1 MATIGNTALTLAD
14 WAKRTDEGGKMATI
28 VDLLSQTNQMMDDM
42 LWVEGNQTSGTKT
55 TVRTGLPT
63 GTWRLLYQ
71 GVQPT
76 KSTTAQVI
84 ENCGNLEAY
93 SQVDKDLADLNGNTA
108 EFRLGEDSAFFE
120 GLTQQM
126 QGALLYSN
134 QLTTPAQIMG
144 LAPRYASLSAGTA
157 ANIIDA
163 GGTGSTNTSI
173 WLVGWGPQTIAGIFP
188 KAKIGGLMHE
198 DLGRDTLV
206 QSDGTLL
213 EVYRS
218 HFKWEAGLMVRDWR
232 FVVRICNIDVTL
244 LGGEPDQRARVG
256 LPSRADRSVRCVD
269 QRRPDAPERCRR
281 RLRPLGHLLQP
292 RRRERPGSSGAQ
304 QDERPVADGAV
315 GRQARHDVPW
325 HPDPDRGSASLDGG
339 ADHLSGRTAA
349 LPSAPKH
356 RNHDNDP

>member
-232 FVVRICNIDVTL
+232 YVVRICNIDVTL
-244 LGGEPDQRARVG
+244 LGGGSAANLINALVSACHRVPIA
-256 LPSRADRSVRCVD
+256 PSGASINVDPTRPSGVVGGSVRWAIYCNRVVASALDRQALNKTNVLLQMGQWDGKPVTMFRGIPIRIVD
-269 QRRPDAPERCRR
+269 Q
-281 RLRPLGHLLQP
+281 LLST
-292 RRRERPGSSGAQ
+292 E
-304 QDERPVADGAV
+304 
-315 GRQARHDVPW
+315 ARI
-325 HPDPDRGSASLDGG
+325 
-339 ADHLSGRTAA
+339 T
-349 LPSAPKH
+349 
-356 RNHDNDP
+356 

>member
-55 TVRTGLPT
+55 TVRTGLPS

-76 KSTTAQVI
+76 KSTTAQVV

-126 QGALLYSN
+126 QAALLYSN
-134 QLTTPAQIMG
+134 AITTPAQIMG

-157 ANIIDA
+157 ANIIDC

-188 KAKIGGLMHE
+188 KAKAGGLMHE

-206 QSDGTLL
+206 QSDGSLL

-232 FVVRICNIDVTL
+232 FAVRLCNIDVTL
-244 LGGEPDQRARVG
+244 LGGGSAANLINALVSACHRVPVA
-256 LPSRADRSVRCVD
+256 PSGASINVDPTRPSGVVGGSVRWAIYCNRVVASALDRQALNKTNVLLQMGQWDGKPVTMFRGIPIRIVD
-269 QRRPDAPERCRR
+269 Q
-281 RLRPLGHLLQP
+281 LLST
-292 RRRERPGSSGAQ
+292 E
-304 QDERPVADGAV
+304 
-315 GRQARHDVPW
+315 ARI
-325 HPDPDRGSASLDGG
+325 
-339 ADHLSGRTAA
+339 T
-349 LPSAPKH
+349 
-356 RNHDNDP
+356 

>member
-28 VDLLSQTNQMMDDM
+28 VDLLSQSNQMMDDM

-55 TVRTGLPT
+55 TVRTGLPS

-93 SQVDKDLADLNGNTA
+93 SQVDRDLADLNGNTA
-108 EFRLGEDSAFFE
+108 EFRLSEDSAFFE

-126 QGALLYSN
+126 QAAILYSN
-134 QLTTPAQIMG
+134 AITTPAQIMG

-157 ANIIDA
+157 ANIIDC

-188 KAKIGGLMHE
+188 KGKVGGLMHE

-206 QSDGTLL
+206 QSDGSLL

-218 HFKWEAGLMVRDWR
+218 HFKWEAGVMVRDWR
-232 FVVRICNIDVTL
+232 FAVRLCNIDVTL
-244 LGGEPDQRARVG
+244 LGGGSAANLINALVSACHRVPVA
-256 LPSRADRSVRCVD
+256 PSGASINVDPTRPSGVVGGSVRWAIYCNRVVASALDRQALNKTNVLLQMGQWDGKPVTMFRGIPIRIVD
-269 QRRPDAPERCRR
+269 Q
-281 RLRPLGHLLQP
+281 LLST
-292 RRRERPGSSGAQ
+292 E
-304 QDERPVADGAV
+304 
-315 GRQARHDVPW
+315 ARI
-325 HPDPDRGSASLDGG
+325 
-339 ADHLSGRTAA
+339 T
-349 LPSAPKH
+349 
-356 RNHDNDP
+356 

>member
-28 VDLLSQTNQMMDDM
+28 VDLLSQSNQMMDDM

-55 TVRTGLPT
+55 TVRTGLPS

-76 KSTTAQVI
+76 KSTTAQVL

-126 QGALLYSN
+126 QAALLYSN

-206 QSDGTLL
+206 QSDGSLL

-232 FVVRICNIDVTL
+232 FAVRICNIDVTL
-244 LGGEPDQRARVG
+244 LGGGSAANLINALVSACHRVPVA
-256 LPSRADRSVRCVD
+256 PSGASINVDPTKPSGVVGGSVRWAIYCNRVVASALDRQALNKTNVLLQMGQWDGKPVTMFRGIPIRIVD
-269 QRRPDAPERCRR
+269 Q
-281 RLRPLGHLLQP
+281 LLST
-292 RRRERPGSSGAQ
+292 E
-304 QDERPVADGAV
+304 
-315 GRQARHDVPW
+315 ARI
-325 HPDPDRGSASLDGG
+325 
-339 ADHLSGRTAA
+339 T
-349 LPSAPKH
+349 
-356 RNHDNDP
+356 

>member
-28 VDLLSQTNQMMDDM
+28 VDLLSQSNQMMDDM

-55 TVRTGLPT
+55 TVRTGLPS

-93 SQVDKDLADLNGNTA
+93 SQVDRDLADLNGNTA
-108 EFRLGEDSAFFE
+108 EFRLSEDSAFFE

-126 QGALLYSN
+126 QAAILYSN
-134 QLTTPAQIMG
+134 AITTPAQIMG

-157 ANIIDA
+157 ANIIDC

-173 WLVGWGPQTIAGIFP
+173 WLVGLGPQTIAGIFP
-188 KAKIGGLMHE
+188 KAKVGGLMHE

-206 QSDGTLL
+206 QSDGSLL

-218 HFKWEAGLMVRDWR
+218 HFKWEAGVMVRDWR
-232 FVVRICNIDVTL
+232 FAVRLCNIDVTL
-244 LGGEPDQRARVG
+244 LGGGSAANLINALVSACHRVPVA
-256 LPSRADRSVRCVD
+256 PSGASINVDPTRPSGVVGGSVRWAIYCNRVVASALDRQALNKTNVLLQMGQWDGKPVTMFRGIPIRIVD
-269 QRRPDAPERCRR
+269 Q
-281 RLRPLGHLLQP
+281 LLST
-292 RRRERPGSSGAQ
+292 E
-304 QDERPVADGAV
+304 
-315 GRQARHDVPW
+315 ARI
-325 HPDPDRGSASLDGG
+325 
-339 ADHLSGRTAA
+339 T
-349 LPSAPKH
+349 
-356 RNHDNDP
+356 

>member
-134 QLTTPAQIMG
+134 QITTPAQIMG

-232 FVVRICNIDVTL
+232 FAVRICNIDVTL
-244 LGGEPDQRARVG
+244 LGGGSAANLINALVSACHRVPIA
-256 LPSRADRSVRCVD
+256 PSGASINVDPTRPSGVVGGSVRWAIYCNRVVASALDRQALNKTNVLLQMGQWDGKPVTMFRGIPIRIVD
-269 QRRPDAPERCRR
+269 Q
-281 RLRPLGHLLQP
+281 LLST
-292 RRRERPGSSGAQ
+292 E
-304 QDERPVADGAV
+304 
-315 GRQARHDVPW
+315 ARI
-325 HPDPDRGSASLDGG
+325 
-339 ADHLSGRTAA
+339 T
-349 LPSAPKH
+349 
-356 RNHDNDP
+356 

>member
-28 VDLLSQTNQMMDDM
+28 VDLLSQSNQMMDDM

-55 TVRTGLPT
+55 TVRTGLPS

-93 SQVDKDLADLNGNTA
+93 SQVDRDLADLNGNTA
-108 EFRLGEDSAFFE
+108 EFRLSEDSAFFE

-126 QGALLYSN
+126 QAAILYSN
-134 QLTTPAQIMG
+134 AITTPAQIMG

-157 ANIIDA
+157 ANIIDC

-188 KAKIGGLMHE
+188 KAKVGGLMHE

-206 QSDGTLL
+206 QSDGSLL

-218 HFKWEAGLMVRDWR
+218 HFKWEAGVMVRDWR
-232 FVVRICNIDVTL
+232 FAVRLCNIDVTL
-244 LGGEPDQRARVG
+244 LGGGSAANLINALVSACHRVPVA
-256 LPSRADRSVRCVD
+256 PSGASINVDPTRPSGVVGGSVRWAIYCNRVVASALDRQALNKTNVLLQMGQWDGKPVTMFRGIPIRIVD
-269 QRRPDAPERCRR
+269 Q
-281 RLRPLGHLLQP
+281 LLST
-292 RRRERPGSSGAQ
+292 E
-304 QDERPVADGAV
+304 
-315 GRQARHDVPW
+315 ARI
-325 HPDPDRGSASLDGG
+325 
-339 ADHLSGRTAA
+339 T
-349 LPSAPKH
+349 
-356 RNHDNDP
+356 

>member
-232 FVVRICNIDVTL
+232 FAVRICNIDVTL
-244 LGGEPDQRARVG
+244 LGGGSAANLINALVSACHRVPIA
-256 LPSRADRSVRCVD
+256 PSGASINVDPTRPSGVVGGSVRWAIYCNRVVASALDRQALNKTNVLLQMGQWDGKPVTMFRGIPIRIVD
-269 QRRPDAPERCRR
+269 Q
-281 RLRPLGHLLQP
+281 LLST
-292 RRRERPGSSGAQ
+292 E
-304 QDERPVADGAV
+304 
-315 GRQARHDVPW
+315 ARI
-325 HPDPDRGSASLDGG
+325 
-339 ADHLSGRTAA
+339 T
-349 LPSAPKH
+349 
-356 RNHDNDP
+356 

>member
-126 QGALLYSN
+126 QAALLYSN

-232 FVVRICNIDVTL
+232 FAVRICNIDVTL
-244 LGGEPDQRARVG
+244 LGGGSAANLINALVSACHRVPIA
-256 LPSRADRSVRCVD
+256 PSGASINVDPTRPSGVVGGSVRWAIYCNRVVASALDRQALNKTNVLLQMGQWDGKPVTMFRGIPIRIVD
-269 QRRPDAPERCRR
+269 Q
-281 RLRPLGHLLQP
+281 LLST
-292 RRRERPGSSGAQ
+292 E
-304 QDERPVADGAV
+304 
-315 GRQARHDVPW
+315 ARI
-325 HPDPDRGSASLDGG
+325 
-339 ADHLSGRTAA
+339 T
-349 LPSAPKH
+349 
-356 RNHDNDP
+356 